1 MASGVANVVLRVV
14 TALSR
19 EANTGLHEVKSS
31 LDVADVVSDVARG
44 VWALVGGMSM
54 ADYFV
59 AYVILRSD
67 TGDVSDSLAG
77 LGVDG

>member
-1 MASGVANVVLRVV
+1 MVLGAVA
-14 TALSR
+14 ALSR
-19 EANTGLHEVKSS
+19 EANTGLDEVKSS

-59 AYVILRSD
+59 AYVILRGD
-67 TGDVSDSLAG
+67 IGDVPDSLAG
-77 LGVDG
+77 LGVEG

>member
-67 TGDVSDSLAG
+67 TGYVLATFG
-77 LGVDG
+77 KRGRGG